1 MVSSFSFPV
10 LNPSDFALIED
21 AQSLPGKKQKV
32 KRLLFKEHERL
43 ARSVVVAVETM
54 SVKYQSWCDSREC
67 PDSCRPLQKRDH
79 FWLVVKPNMPLVILR
94 MQSRQ

>member
-1 MVSSFSFPV
+1 MDTFEKCQCPVLVDLEFCTVLSSSFPM

-32 KRLLFKEHERL
+32 KRLLFKGHERL

-54 SVKYQSWCDSREC
+54 RETC
-67 PDSCRPLQKRDH
+67 
-79 FWLVVKPNMPLVILR
+79 
-94 MQSRQ
+94 

>member
-43 ARSVVVAVETM
+43 ARSVVVAVETT
-54 SVKYQSWCDSREC
+54 
-67 PDSCRPLQKRDH
+67 RDLSGISH
-79 FWLVVKPNMPLVILR
+79 GVILESV
-94 MQSRQ
+94 QILAGHSRSEITFGSWSSPICRW

>member
-1 MVSSFSFPV
+1 MVLSSSFPV
-10 LNPSDFALIED
+10 LNPSDFALREG

-54 SVKYQSWCDSREC
+54 RDLMTCQVSVM
-67 PDSCRPLQKRDH
+67 
-79 FWLVVKPNMPLVILR
+79 V
-94 MQSRQ
+94 